1 MDLDPPHTTRPRPRS
16 ALRSS
21 AWRMAPEFSDA
32 VKRRAVGI
40 SGIRKKAVVR
50 EFFGAVKR
58 GVSNLFAGLARA
70 CQGLALVLETVVAV
84 ITFVIVT
91 LVWT

>member
-1 MDLDPPHTTRPRPRS
+1 MDLDPPHTTRPRS
-16 ALRSS
+16 ASRPS
-21 AWRMAPEFSDA
+21 AWHMAAKFSDA
-32 VKRRAVGI
+32 IKRRTVGI
-40 SGIRKKAVVR
+40 FRIHKKAAGR
-50 EFFGAVKR
+50 EFLGAVKR
-58 GVSNLFAGLARA
+58 GVSNLFVGLARA

>member
-1 MDLDPPHTTRPRPRS
+1 MG
-16 ALRSS
+16 
-21 AWRMAPEFSDA
+21 
-32 VKRRAVGI
+32 V
-40 SGIRKKAVVR
+40 SGIQKKAAGR

-58 GVSNLFAGLARA
+58 GVSNLFVGLARA